1 MAKKQR
7 VQKDGTVS
15 AFAAL
20 TQWQLQN
27 AKVQFSEVIKRAA
40 SAPQVIT
47 VNGKESAVIVSVEVY
62 QRLFQPKPDLV
73 ELLENSPL
81 NDVELDFSRSQS
93 TKHRK
98 VEL

>member
-1 MAKKQR
+1 MAKSHRIEKN
-7 VQKDGTVS
+7 VTVS
-15 AFAAL
+15 ALTAL

-27 AKVQFSEVIKRAA
+27 AKVQLSEVIKRAA

-47 VNGKESAVIVSVEVY
+47 VDGKESAVIVSAEDY
-62 QRLFQPKPDLV
+62 QRLFQPKPNLV

-81 NDVELDFSRSQS
+81 NDVELDLERNKS
-93 TKHRK
+93 TKRRK